1 MEKNMFA
8 NCGRLRENI
17 SVTISLLSLKLAQIL
32 KLFFID
38 LNVSNRIA
46 KNGTK
51 QSLVS
56 VEKASTKYLTKMVDA
71 PGYISYK
78 KIPISITI

>member
-1 MEKNMFA
+1 MFA

-51 QSLVS
+51 RSLLVS